1 MKKAL
6 VAAALVVAG
15 LAPARAADME
25 ADDKTIR
32 GTISVHPDLAGHVMP
47 GDRLI
52 LKIYHPGATAEL
64 DATYRIV
71 STFTL
76 PSEFR
81 FGPAIDMN
89 GRTRYHAHIVEVFT
103 DKDADVLSVAPG
115 AVMARSDGLV
125 PPGARG
131 ARLGRDRNGAG

>member
-1 MKKAL
+1 MKNAMI
-6 VAAALVVAG
+6 AAALV
-15 LAPARAADME
+15 LAVLAQARAADMAAE
-25 ADDKTIR
+25 DKTIR
-32 GTISVHPDLAGHVMP
+32 GTIAVHPDLAGAIAP

-76 PSEFR
+76 PTEFR

-89 GRTRYHAHIVEVFT
+89 GRTRYHAYIVEVFT
-103 DKDADVLSVAPG
+103 DKDSDVLSVVPG
-115 AVMARSDGLV
+115 EVMARSNGLV
-125 PPGARG
+125 PLGTTG
-131 ARLGRDRNGAG
+131 LRLVLDTPRQ

>member
-1 MKKAL
+1 MKKAM
-6 VAAALVVAG
+6 VAAALVVVV

-32 GTISVHPDLAGHVMP
+32 GTISVRPDLAGHVMP

-76 PSEFR
+76 PTEFR

-89 GRTRYHAHIVEVFT
+89 GRTRYHAYIVEVFT
-103 DKDADVLSVAPG
+103 DKDSDVLSVAPG
-115 AVMARSDGLV
+115 EVMARSDGPV
-125 PPGARG
+125 PLGTTG
-131 ARLGRDRNGAG
+131 LRLMLDTPRQ

>member
-1 MKKAL
+1 MKKSI
-6 VAAALVVAG
+6 VAAALAVAA
-15 LAPARAADME
+15 LAPASAADTD

-32 GTISVHPDLAGHVMP
+32 GTISVRPHLASRVAP

-76 PSEFR
+76 PTEFR

-89 GRTRYHAHIVEVFT
+89 GRTRYHAYIVEVFT
-103 DKDADVLSVAPG
+103 DTDNDVLSVAPG
-115 AVMARSDGLV
+115 EVMARSDGLV
-125 PPGARG
+125 PLGATG
-131 ARLGRDRNGAG
+131 LRLVLDTPRQ

>member
-1 MKKAL
+1 MKRAI

-15 LAPARAADME
+15 LAPARAADMAAE
-25 ADDKTIR
+25 DKTIR
-32 GTISVHPDLAGHVMP
+32 GTISAHPDLPVAIAP

-52 LKIYHPGATAEL
+52 LKLYHPGATAEL

-76 PSEFR
+76 PTAFR

-89 GRTRYHAHIVEVFT
+89 GRTRYDAYIVEVFT

-115 AVMARSDGLV
+115 EVMARSDGLV
-125 PPGARG
+125 PLGTTG
-131 ARLGRDRNGAG
+131 LRLVLDTPRR

>member
-1 MKKAL
+1 MKKAI
-6 VAAALVVAG
+6 VAVALVVAG

-25 ADDKTIR
+25 AEDKTIR
-32 GTISVHPDLAGHVMP
+32 GTISVHPDLAGHIAP

-76 PSEFR
+76 PTEFR

-89 GRTRYHAHIVEVFT
+89 GRTRYHAYIVEVFT
-103 DKDADVLSVAPG
+103 DTDNDVLSVAPG
-115 AVMARSDGLV
+115 EVMARSDGLV
-125 PPGARG
+125 PLGTTG
-131 ARLGRDRNGAG
+131 LRLVLDTPRQ

>member
-1 MKKAL
+1 MKKSIVAVAL
-6 VAAALVVAG
+6 AVAA
-15 LAPARAADME
+15 LAPARAADMD

-32 GTISVHPDLAGHVMP
+32 GTISVRPDLAGHIAP

-76 PSEFR
+76 PTEFR

-89 GRTRYHAHIVEVFT
+89 GHTRYHAYIVEVFT
-103 DKDADVLSVAPG
+103 DKDSDVLSVVPG
-115 AVMARSDGLV
+115 EVMARSDGLV
-125 PPGARG
+125 PLGTTG
-131 ARLGRDRNGAG
+131 LRLVLETPRQ

>member
-1 MKKAL
+1 MKKSIVAVAL
-6 VAAALVVAG
+6 AVAALGQAS
-15 LAPARAADME
+15 AADME
-25 ADDKTIR
+25 ADDKTFR
-32 GTISVHPDLAGHVMP
+32 GTISVRPDLAGHIAP

-76 PSEFR
+76 PTEFR

-89 GRTRYHAHIVEVFT
+89 GRTRYHAYIVEVFT
-103 DKDADVLSVAPG
+103 DTDSDVLSIAPG
-115 AVMARSDGLV
+115 EVMARSDGLV
-125 PPGARG
+125 PLGTTG
-131 ARLGRDRNGAG
+131 LRLVLDTPRQ

>member
-1 MKKAL
+1 MKRAI

-25 ADDKTIR
+25 AEDKTIR
-32 GTISVHPDLAGHVMP
+32 GTISAHPDLPVAIAP

-76 PSEFR
+76 PTEFR

-89 GRTRYHAHIVEVFT
+89 GRTRYDAYIVEVFT

-115 AVMARSDGLV
+115 EVMARSDGLV
-125 PPGARG
+125 PLSTTGL
-131 ARLGRDRNGAG
+131 RLVLDTPRQ

>member
-1 MKKAL
+1 MKRAI
-6 VAAALVVAG
+6 VAAALIVAG
-15 LAPARAADME
+15 LAPARAADMA

-32 GTISVHPDLAGHVMP
+32 GTISAHPDLPVAIAP

-76 PSEFR
+76 PTAFR

-89 GRTRYHAHIVEVFT
+89 GRTRYDAYIVEVFT
-103 DKDADVLSVAPG
+103 DTDSDVLSVAPG
-115 AVMARSDGLV
+115 EVMARSDGLV
-125 PPGARG
+125 PLGTTG
-131 ARLGRDRNGAG
+131 LRLVLDTPRR